1 MSRMQDAI
9 ASPTRSRI
17 MNKRRRRLKLKI
29 DSLAAGGD
37 GVGRDEEGRVTF
49 VAQAVPGDVVLVELL
64 QDRKQFARGKIA
76 EILEAS
82 ANRVEPTCPLFIAGN
97 CGGCQWQQVAAEA
110 QHAAKEE
117 IVDNGLRRAI
127 ARGMRRETLE
137 QPCAPYGWRRR
148 ARLSFWSGGDK
159 RFIGFYP
166 PKSKQIT
173 DVASCPQLDSKLQEV
188 LAIVRKHLL
197 PALRHR
203 GEIELLLGEDGRV
216 HVAVHGTV
224 APKGLKDLAAEDSIA
239 GVRNGKT
246 LHGSAAVE
254 LEGGIFGSAD
264 GFAQASRAG
273 NLALCDKVAALIGDV
288 AGKEIL
294 ELYAGS
300 GNFTRLFEGAKRVV
314 AVESAAIAKTPKD
327 VDWRQAEVVETLET
341 MVSAKERFDVV
352 LLDPPR
358 SGAKEAM
365 AGIAA
370 LEPKTVIYVSCDVA
384 TLSRDIE
391 ALCELGYSAE
401 SAHPVDLMPQTSHV
415 EVVLVLR
422 RTADSLTRPLP

>member
-1 MSRMQDAI
+1 
-9 ASPTRSRI
+9 

-49 VAQAVPGDVVLVELL
+49 VTQAVPGDLAIVELL
-64 QDRKQFARGKIA
+64 QDRKQFARGKIV
-76 EILEAS
+76 ELLEAS
-82 ANRVEPTCPLFIAGN
+82 SNRVEPSCSLFSAGT
-97 CGGCQWQQVAAEA
+97 CGGCQWQQVAAET
-110 QHAAKEE
+110 QKEAKEE

-127 ARGMRRETLE
+127 GRGMSRESLE
-137 QPCAPYGWRRR
+137 QPCPPYGWRRR

-173 DVASCPQLDSKLQEV
+173 DVPTCPQLDAKLQDALMV
-188 LAIVRKHLL
+188 VRKHLL

-224 APKGLKDLAAEDSIA
+224 APKGLKDLAAEATIA

-246 LHGSAAVE
+246 LHGSATVE
-254 LEGGIFGSAD
+254 LEGGIAASAD

-273 NLALCDKVAALIGDV
+273 NLALCDKVASLVGDV

-300 GNFTRLFEGAKRVV
+300 GNFTRLFAGAKRVV
-314 AVESAAIAKTPKD
+314 AVESAKQMSTPEGAE
-327 VDWRQAEVVETLET
+327 WREAEVVETLEA
-341 MVSAKERFDVV
+341 MGKAKESFDLVV
-352 LLDPPR
+352 LDPPR
-358 SGAKEAM
+358 SGAKDAI

-370 LEPKTVIYVSCDVA
+370 LSPKTVVYVSCDVA
-384 TLSRDIE
+384 TLSRDVD
-391 ALCELGYSAE
+391 ALCELGYTAE

-422 RTADSLTRPLP
+422 RTEDSLTIPLP

>member
-1 MSRMQDAI
+1 
-9 ASPTRSRI
+9 

-37 GVGRDEEGRVTF
+37 GVGRDEDGRVTF
-49 VAQAVPGDVVLVELL
+49 VAQAVPGDVALVELL

-76 EILEAS
+76 ELLEAS
-82 ANRVEPTCPLFIAGN
+82 PQRVEPSCSLFTSGL
-97 CGGCQWQQVAAEA
+97 CGGCQWQQVSADA
-110 QHAAKEE
+110 QRDAKEE

-127 ARGMRRETLE
+127 ARGMSREPLQ

-148 ARLSFWSGGDK
+148 ARMSFWSGGDK
-159 RFIGFYP
+159 QFIGFYP

-173 DVASCPQLDSKLQEV
+173 DVPTCPQLDTKLQDA

-203 GEIELLLGEDGRV
+203 GEIELLLGEDGQV

-224 APKGLKDLAAEDSIA
+224 APKGLKDLAAEATIA

-246 LHGSAAVE
+246 LHGSATVE
-254 LEGGIFGSAD
+254 LEGGIAGSAD

-273 NLALCDKVAALIGDV
+273 NLALCEKVAELVGDV
-288 AGKEIL
+288 TGKEIL

-300 GNFTRLFEGAKRVV
+300 GNFTRLLAGAKRVV
-314 AVESAAIAKTPKD
+314 AVESAKLTKTPEG
-327 VDWRQAEVVETLET
+327 VDWREADVMEVLET
-341 MVSAKERFDVV
+341 MAKANERVDMVI
-352 LLDPPR
+352 LDPPR
-358 SGAKEAM
+358 SGAKDAI

-370 LEPKTVIYVSCDVA
+370 LEPKTVVYVSCDVA
-384 TLSRDIE
+384 TLSRDVE
-391 ALCELGYSAE
+391 ALCELGYEAE

-422 RTADSLTRPLP
+422 RTDEK

>member
-1 MSRMQDAI
+1 
-9 ASPTRSRI
+9 

-49 VAQAVPGDVVLVELL
+49 VAQAVPGDLAVVELL
-64 QDRKQFARGKIA
+64 QDRKQFARGKIV
-76 EILEAS
+76 ELLEAS
-82 ANRVEPTCPLFIAGN
+82 SQRVEPRCSLFSAGS
-97 CGGCQWQQVAAEA
+97 CGGCQWQQVAAES
-110 QHAAKEE
+110 QKEAKEE

-127 ARGMRRETLE
+127 GRGMTREALE
-137 QPCAPYGWRRR
+137 QPCPPYGWRRR
-148 ARLSFWSGGDK
+148 ARMSFWSGGEK

-173 DVASCPQLDSKLQEV
+173 DVPTCPQLDGKLQDA

-203 GEIELLLGEDGRV
+203 GEVELLLGEDGAV

-224 APKGLKDLAAEDSIA
+224 APKGLKDLAAEPMIA

-246 LHGSAAVE
+246 LYGSATVE
-254 LEGGIFGSAD
+254 LEGGIAASAD

-273 NLALCDKVAALIGDV
+273 NLALCDKVTSLVGDV
-288 AGKEIL
+288 AGKDIL

-300 GNFTRLFEGAKRVV
+300 GNFTRLFAGAKRVV
-314 AVESAAIAKTPKD
+314 AVESAKLEAVPD
-327 VDWRQAEVVETLET
+327 GVDWREAEVVETLEALGK
-341 MVSAKERFDVV
+341 AKESFDLVV
-352 LLDPPR
+352 LDPPR
-358 SGAKEAM
+358 SGAKDAI

-370 LEPKTVIYVSCDVA
+370 LEPKTVVYVSCDVA
-384 TLSRDIE
+384 TLSRDVE
-391 ALCELGYSAE
+391 ALCELGYTAE

-422 RTADSLTRPLP
+422 RTADSLTVPLP